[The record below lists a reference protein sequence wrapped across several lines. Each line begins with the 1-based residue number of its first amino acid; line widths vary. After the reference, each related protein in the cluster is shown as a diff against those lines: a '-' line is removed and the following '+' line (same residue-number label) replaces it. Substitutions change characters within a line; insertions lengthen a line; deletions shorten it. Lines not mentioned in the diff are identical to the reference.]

1 MFYLLKLPENGR
13 TYQNKV
19 NVYPEGVVPMSSV
32 KKVFLKISP
41 NSLKKACVNVSFL
54 IKIKET
60 LAQVFSCK
68 FDKII
73 KNTFFIKHL
82 RWLLL
87 FLVNLRKKQIK
98 NQLIF

>member
-1 MFYLLKLPENGR
+1 MFYLLELPENGR

-19 NVYPEGVVPMSSV
+19 NIYPKGVARRSSV

-54 IKIKET
+54 IKIKKET
-60 LAQVFSCK
+60 LALVFSCK

-82 RWLLL
+82 RDC
-87 FLVNLRKKQIK
+87 FC
-98 NQLIF
+98 FS